1 MHFYGSIYIIMASVT
16 DHHHRTS
23 KQHEGLKK
31 SRFWCE
37 LKNYKS
43 FWNFEKARTTLKFFP
58 LVWVAHEYINVNM
71 QKKSAR
77 QFMQNLTEAV
87 TKCTI
92 KNRLGKNIW
101 NFKKCENQKTKR

>member
-1 MHFYGSIYIIMASVT
+1 M
-16 DHHHRTS
+16 
-23 KQHEGLKK
+23 
-31 SRFWCE
+31 
-37 LKNYKS
+37 KNYKS

-92 KNRLGKNIW
+92 KNRLGKNIC
-101 NFKKCENQKTKR
+101 NFKNVKIKKQNANIDLTKLFTSLTVL